1 MRVIS
6 VWMVAVLLAGRVEA
20 QAVDSTLCTDRIG
33 PTMETLRAGPEPIFT
48 DPFEPGRSVFRSL
61 VDLRFADSL
70 RTGTVCQLLRKY
82 DLLLVE
88 PARLGGFSV
97 RVLTERHPSS
107 LEELEHWRET
117 FESAPEV
124 TGAALV
130 HLWPWLV
137 RPL

>member
-1 MRVIS
+1 MRLIS
-6 VWMVAVLLAGRVEA
+6 VWIVAVLLAGRVEA
-20 QAVDSTLCTDRIG
+20 QVVDSTLCTDRIG

-48 DPFEPGRSVFRSL
+48 DPFEPARSVFRRL
-61 VDLRFADSL
+61 FDLRFADSL
-70 RTGTVCQLLRKY
+70 RTGTVCRFLRKY

-97 RVLTERHPSS
+97 RVLTVRHPSS

-117 FESAPEV
+117 FEAAPEV
-124 TGAALV
+124 SVAALV
-130 HLWPWLV
+130 HLWPWIV

>member
-1 MRVIS
+1 MRVI
-6 VWMVAVLLAGRVEA
+6 VICMVAVLLAGRVEA

-48 DPFEPGRSVFRSL
+48 DPFEPGRSVFRHL
-61 VDLRFADSL
+61 IDLRFADSL
-70 RTGTVCQLLRKY
+70 RTGAVCQFLRKY

-88 PARLGGFSV
+88 PARLGGLSV
-97 RVLTERHPSS
+97 RVLTVRRPSS

-117 FESAPEV
+117 FEAAPEV
-124 TGAALV
+124 AVAALV
-130 HLWPWLV
+130 HLWPWIV

>member
-1 MRVIS
+1 MRVIGL
-6 VWMVAVLLAGRVEA
+6 WMATALFAARVEA

-33 PTMETLRAGPEPIFT
+33 PTMETLRGGPEPIFT
-48 DPFEPGRSVFRSL
+48 DPFEPGRSVFRRL
-61 VDLRFADSL
+61 IDLRFMDSL
-70 RTGTVCQLLRKY
+70 QTGAVCQFLRKF

-117 FESAPEV
+117 FEAAPEV
-124 TGAALV
+124 AVATLV
-130 HLWPWLV
+130 HLWPWIV